1 MDTGI
6 INVAFLFHQNH
17 TKSGPSFSILLAGME
32 EFSDVEDGE
41 EPYYP
46 ETERLLVTV
55 TRSGRKVFAPQRL
68 VVDPYIPSD
77 DDDDGVSIPDDES
90 ESDDDYLSDGVDDD
104 DDDPEGDYVPSDEDE
119 DMTPSESTSSP
130 SSLSVPLDD
139 DEQDDTSE

>member
-1 MDTGI
+1 
-6 INVAFLFHQNH
+6 
-17 TKSGPSFSILLAGME
+17 ME
-32 EFSDVEDGE
+32 ELSDVEDGE

-46 ETERLLVTV
+46 ETERLLVTI

-104 DDDPEGDYVPSDEDE
+104 DEDPEGDYVPSEEDE
-119 DMTPSESTSSP
+119 EMTPSECMSSP
-130 SSLSVPLDD
+130 SSLSVSLDD
-139 DEQDDTSE
+139 DEQNDASEQE

>member
-1 MDTGI
+1 MLRFYFIEIT
-6 INVAFLFHQNH
+6 QNSVH
-17 TKSGPSFSILLAGME
+17 LFSILLAGME

-104 DDDPEGDYVPSDEDE
+104 DDDTEDPEGDYVPSDEDE

-130 SSLSVPLDD
+130 SLSVPLDD
-139 DEQDDTSE
+139 DEQDDASE

>member
-1 MDTGI
+1 MDTEI
-6 INVAFLFHQNH
+6 INVAFYFL
-17 TKSGPSFSILLAGME
+17 KSHKIRSIFFSILLAGME

-77 DDDDGVSIPDDES
+77 DDDDDGVSIPDDES
-90 ESDDDYLSDGVDDD
+90 ESDEYSSDGVDDD
-104 DDDPEGDYVPSDEDE
+104 EEDPEGDYVPSDEDE

-139 DEQDDTSE
+139 DEQDDASE